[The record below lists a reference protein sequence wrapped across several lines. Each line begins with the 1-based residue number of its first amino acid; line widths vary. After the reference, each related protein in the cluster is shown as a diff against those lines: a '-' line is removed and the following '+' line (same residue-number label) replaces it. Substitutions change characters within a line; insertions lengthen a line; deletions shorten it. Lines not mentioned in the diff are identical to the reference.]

1 MNENCLE
8 AALRYAAKGWPVFPI
23 TPRKKAPPLVK
34 WSSEASCDA
43 ERIETWWH
51 RWPDA
56 NVGIATGETSGLVVL
71 DIDTGG
77 EDARASLEDEH
88 GQLPDTLEQ
97 HTGGGGRQR
106 FYKHPGGRIPISAG
120 VLGNNLDVRAD
131 GGYVVAPPSVHPSGN
146 RYRWEG
152 SSDPAVGQPA
162 PLPDWLR
169 VLMLAGTPGAE
180 GDQPRKPPGYW
191 GKFVFEGAER
201 GTRNEKTFRLTSYLR
216 SRKVD
221 PVAVLGLMQCWN
233 LQHREPLPKEEL
245 SKIVDNTYR
254 QYDRKTNAR

>member
-180 GDQPRKPPGYW
+180 GGQSRKPRRFW
-191 GKFVFEGAER
+191 KDFVLKGAAP
-201 GTRNEKTFRLTSYLR
+201 GTRNSRCVQVTGHLR
-216 SRKVD
+216 ARNVD
-221 PVAVLGLMQCWN
+221 PWLVWELMHGWN
-233 LQHREPLPKEEL
+233 ERRPEPLPSDEVDE
-245 SKIVDNTYR
+245 IVRKNYR
-254 QYDRKTNAR
+254 QYGLKPRG